1 MFSLSVQWKITLL
14 SGLCLVLTSFSL
26 IGFSVYNGYQNRST
40 IVEHSTES
48 VVSKSEQL
56 LKAQSQLNATE
67 AISYLQQAYNRAEML
82 GQTTLFLQQNAEDN
96 FTASEDL
103 RTSLEDMLRLSVESF
118 ESIQSAYLVFLPDAL
133 DGEDANYHGAD
144 YVGSNE
150 AGRYASH
157 WAMSLDGSRALANT
171 ISEATLTDAVN
182 QERFNCPLVSKSSC
196 ISTPAFS
203 DYGDSQSLTT
213 SISLP
218 LLKEGE
224 VIGFI
229 GIVIKLDAL
238 KQMALNTDES
248 LFDAKG
254 KVSILTSNGVLV
266 ASDNAEASV
275 GSGFST
281 DSLTDAQLS
290 SFLKQSDIQTSWS
303 DNNQWLVVYAPASI
317 ANQSWGVLLE
327 IPRSEV
333 VADASLLDSVITE
346 RTESSI
352 FSGILFGL
360 GFVSLGLI
368 IIAFASKAL
377 VKPIREVVNRLDD
390 IASGEGDLT
399 QRLEV
404 KSKDEIGQLAQ
415 AFNQFLQKLQTTIS
429 QVVTST
435 GQIADTTVQ
444 AEQAASVTRTSS
456 EAQFKEVDLV
466 ATASEEMTQTA
477 GLVYQNADMAVGAAG
492 KANDAALQGQNVI
505 ELSASEMDKLVEKM
519 DQAVPV
525 VKELAD
531 NNAAITEILTVIE
544 GISEQTNLLALN
556 AAIEAARAG
565 EQGRGFAVVADEVRS
580 LASRTQ
586 GSVGEIRQVIEK
598 VQHGTTQVVDAI
610 QDGNDLAQ
618 GASVQVAQAVE
629 QLASVF
635 DAIAEIN
642 DMNSEIV
649 RAAEEQKAV
658 SGEVNQS
665 VANIRELSAQIL
677 EQAGS
682 SENVGRDIAQLSSQQ
697 KALVDQFK
705 V

>member
-26 IGFSVYNGYQNRST
+26 IGISVYNGYQNRST
-40 IVEHSTES
+40 IVDHSTDS

-150 AGRYASH
+150 IGRYASH

-171 ISEATLTDAVN
+171 VSEDMLKDSVN
-182 QERFNCPLVSKSSC
+182 QERFSCPLVSKSSC

-203 DYGDSQSLTT
+203 DYGDSQLLTT

-229 GIVIKLDAL
+229 GIVIKLDVL
-238 KQMALNTDES
+238 KQMALKTDES

-254 KVSILTSNGVLV
+254 KVSILTSRGALV
-266 ASDNAEASV
+266 ASDDAEAAI
-275 GSGFST
+275 GSHFST
-281 DSLTDAQLS
+281 DSLTDAQLNG
-290 SFLKQSDIQTSWS
+290 FLQQSDIQTKWS
-303 DNNQWLVVYAPASI
+303 DDNQWLVVFAPAAI
-317 ANQSWGVLLE
+317 VNQSWGVLLE
-327 IPRSEV
+327 IPRADV
-333 VADASLLDSVITE
+333 VADASLLDAVITE

-360 GFVSLGLI
+360 GFVSVGLLV
-368 IIAFASKAL
+368 IAIASKAL
-377 VKPIREVVNRLDD
+377 VRPIRDVVNRLDD

-404 KSKDEIGQLAQ
+404 KSKDEIGQLAEV
-415 AFNQFLQKLQTTIS
+415 FNQFLQKLQTTIS

-435 GQIADTTVQ
+435 DRIADTTVQ

-505 ELSASEMDKLVEKM
+505 ELSATEMHKLVETM
-519 DQAVPV
+519 NEAVPIV
-525 VKELAD
+525 EELAK

-598 VQHGTTQVVDAI
+598 VQHGTTEVVNSI
-610 QDGNDLAQ
+610 QNGNELAE
-618 GASVQVAQAVE
+618 GASTQVAQAVA